1 MLKDILKAVHIMKRM
16 RSVLLSVLL
25 VVSTVFSF
33 AVYAG
38 SNEQVVFEYL
48 TDTMRL
54 NTAAAC
60 GAMANLERESN
71 FNPNAEYQE
80 KDGSIS
86 YGLCQWNGARRT
98 ALVNYCSSHGY
109 DYTTLYGQLHYM
121 QYELETSESSAY
133 SSFRNVENTADGAYT
148 AGYNWA
154 AKYERCAHYFN
165 GVDQYA
171 QRANLAQSKY
181 WPKYGKSTLI
191 AVSFDANG
199 GSCPV
204 SSRRVDAGSAIGA
217 LPAPS
222 RDDYAFSGWYT
233 SQTGGTQVTASTTFS
248 SDTTIYAHWSL
259 SSVEVTYYDAAGQ
272 VWLADSVASGSDYQL
287 NSAYPLKD
295 GSYFCGWS
303 YTKDAVSFD
312 LRPNQS
318 VKARSALHF
327 YPVYVTSEEVLS
339 GKEVY
344 IYRIEDFSADGYQIE
359 QVQSTVNCRVN
370 ASYWTEW
377 SDYNPEEVTAG
388 ENVQVRTAPVY
399 RYYYYLCP
407 SCGAHEPFYGTSDC
421 HAQIPSSAWH
431 STWSTLPY
439 SQSNY
444 KTFSYTT
451 AKYYT
456 TSLGDGQMWIFSS
469 GNVSATDIGTI
480 DATGSEEVIVTGY
493 SFRRLVEKYDS
504 VAQSVTAYKIT
515 PAECRHHYVG
525 GKCTI
530 CGHADPNFL
539 LGDLTGDG
547 KVTSADAVLLVR
559 SLSELEQLTDEQLL
573 AADMNGDG
581 KITAADSV
589 ALVRL
594 LTELT

>member
-1 MLKDILKAVHIMKRM
+1 MKRIA
-16 RSVLLSVLL
+16 SVLLAAALIAAA
-25 VVSTVFSF
+25 VFPV
-33 AVYAG
+33 AVYAA

-48 TDTMRL
+48 TNTMGL

-60 GAMANLERESN
+60 GAMANLEKESN
-71 FNPNAEYQE
+71 FNPHAEYQE

-86 YGLCQWNGARRT
+86 YGLCQWNGVRRT
-98 ALVNYCSSHGY
+98 ALENYCSAHGY
-109 DYTTLYGQLHYM
+109 DSTTLNGQLHYM

-133 SSFRNVENTADGAYT
+133 GSFRNVENTADGAYT

-154 AKYERCAHYFN
+154 SKYERCAHYFDD
-165 GVDQYA
+165 VDQYA
-171 QRANLAQSKY
+171 QRANLAKSKY

-191 AVSFDANG
+191 TVSFDANG
-199 GSCPV
+199 GSCAV
-204 SSRRVDAGSAIGA
+204 TSRRVDAGSAIGA

-248 SDTTIYAHWSL
+248 SDTTIYAHWAL
-259 SSVEVTYYDAAGQ
+259 SSVEITYYDAAGQ
-272 VWLADSVASGSDYQL
+272 VWLADSAASGSDYQL
-287 NSAYPLKD
+287 ESTYPLKD

-303 YTKDAVSFD
+303 YTKDAASFD

-318 VKARSALHF
+318 VKARSALRF
-327 YPVYVTSEEVLS
+327 YPVYVTLEEVLS

-377 SDYNPEEVTAG
+377 SDYTPTEVTAG

-399 RYYYYLCP
+399 RYYYFLCP

-421 HAQIPSSAWH
+421 HAQIPPSAWH

-439 SQSNY
+439 SQSDY

-480 DATGSEEVIVTGY
+480 DATGSAEVIVTGY
-493 SFRRLVEKYDS
+493 SFRKLVEKYDS
-504 VAQSVTAYKIT
+504 VTQSVTAYKIT
-515 PAECRHHYVG
+515 PAECQHHYVG

-530 CGHADPNFL
+530 CGQADPDFL

-559 SLSELEQLTDEQLL
+559 SLSELEQLTDEQMLS
-573 AADMNGDG
+573 ADMNGDG

>member
-1 MLKDILKAVHIMKRM
+1 MLKDILKAVHIMKRIVSVLI
-16 RSVLLSVLL
+16 SVLLI
-25 VVSTVFSF
+25 VSTVFSF
-33 AVYAG
+33 AVYAI
-38 SNEQVVFEYL
+38 SNEQMVFEYL

-71 FNPNAEYQE
+71 FSPNAEYQE

-86 YGLCQWNGARRT
+86 YGLCQWNGSRRT

-133 SSFRNVENTADGAYT
+133 SSFRNVENTANGAYT

-165 GVDQYA
+165 GIDQYA

-191 AVSFDANG
+191 AVYFDANG

-204 SSRRVDAGSAIGA
+204 SLRRVDVGSAIGA

-248 SDTTIYAHWSL
+248 SGTTIYAHWAL
-259 SSVEVTYYDAAGQ
+259 SSVDITYYDAAGQ

-287 NSAYPLKD
+287 NSAYPLKN

-303 YTKDAVSFD
+303 YTKDAASFD

-359 QVQSTVNCRVN
+359 QVQSLVNCHVN

-388 ENVQVRTAPVY
+388 ENMQVRTAPVY

-439 SQSNY
+439 SQSDY

-456 TSLGDGQMWIFSS
+456 TALGDGQMWIFSS

-493 SFRRLVEKYDS
+493 SSRRLVEKYDS

-515 PAECRHHYVG
+515 SAECQHHYVG

-530 CGHADPNFL
+530 CGQSDPNFL

-547 KVTSADAVLLVR
+547 KVTLADAVLLVR

-573 AADMNGDG
+573 SADMNGDG

>member
-1 MLKDILKAVHIMKRM
+1 
-16 RSVLLSVLL
+16 
-25 VVSTVFSF
+25 
-33 AVYAG
+33 
-38 SNEQVVFEYL
+38 
-48 TDTMRL
+48 
-54 NTAAAC
+54 
-60 GAMANLERESN
+60 
-71 FNPNAEYQE
+71 
-80 KDGSIS
+80 
-86 YGLCQWNGARRT
+86 
-98 ALVNYCSSHGY
+98 
-109 DYTTLYGQLHYM
+109 M

-165 GVDQYA
+165 GIDQYA

-191 AVSFDANG
+191 AVYFDANG

-204 SSRRVDAGSAIGA
+204 SLRRVDVGSAIGA

-248 SDTTIYAHWSL
+248 SDTTIYAHWAL
-259 SSVEVTYYDAAGQ
+259 SSVEITYYDAAGQ

-287 NSAYPLKD
+287 NSAYPLKN

-303 YTKDAVSFD
+303 YTKDAASFD

-359 QVQSTVNCRVN
+359 QVQSLVNCHVN

-388 ENVQVRTAPVY
+388 ENMQVRTAPVY
-399 RYYYYLCP
+399 RYYYYLCL

-439 SQSNY
+439 SQSDY
-444 KTFSYTT
+444 KAFSYTT

-456 TSLGDGQMWIFSS
+456 TALGDGQMWIFSS

-493 SFRRLVEKYDS
+493 SSRRLVEKYDS

-515 PAECRHHYVG
+515 SAECQHHYVG

-530 CGHADPNFL
+530 CGQSDPNFL

-573 AADMNGDG
+573 SADMNGDG

>member
-1 MLKDILKAVHIMKRM
+1 MLKDILKAVHIIMKRIVSVLI
-16 RSVLLSVLL
+16 SVLLI
-25 VVSTVFSF
+25 VSTVFSF
-33 AVYAG
+33 AVYAV

-71 FNPNAEYQE
+71 FSPNAEYQE

-86 YGLCQWNGARRT
+86 YGLCQWNGSRRT

-165 GVDQYA
+165 GIDQYA

-181 WPKYGKSTLI
+181 WPQYGKSTFI
-191 AVSFDANG
+191 AVYFDANG

-204 SSRRVDAGSAIGA
+204 SSRRVDAGSAIGT
-217 LPAPS
+217 LPASS

-248 SDTTIYAHWSL
+248 SDTTIYAHWAL
-259 SSVEVTYYDAAGQ
+259 SSVEITYYDAAGQ
-272 VWLADSVASGSDYQL
+272 VWFADSVASGSDYLL
-287 NSAYPLKD
+287 NSAYPLKN
-295 GSYFCGWS
+295 GSY
-303 YTKDAVSFD
+303 
-312 LRPNQS
+312 
-318 VKARSALHF
+318 
-327 YPVYVTSEEVLS
+327 SEEVLS

-344 IYRIEDFSADGYQIE
+344 IYRIEDFSADGYKIE
-359 QVQSTVNCRVN
+359 QVQSLVNCHVN
-370 ASYWTEW
+370 VSYWTEW

-388 ENVQVRTAPVY
+388 ENMQVRTAPVY

-439 SQSNY
+439 SQSDY

-456 TSLGDGQMWIFSS
+456 TALGDGQMWIFSS

-493 SFRRLVEKYDS
+493 SSRRLVEKYDS

-515 PAECRHHYVG
+515 PAECQHHYVG

-530 CGHADPNFL
+530 CGQADPNFL

-559 SLSELEQLTDEQLL
+559 SLSELEQLTDEQVLV
-573 AADMNGDG
+573 ADMNGDG

>member
-1 MLKDILKAVHIMKRM
+1 MLKDILKAVHIMKRIVSVLI
-16 RSVLLSVLL
+16 SVLLI
-25 VVSTVFSF
+25 VSTVFSF
-33 AVYAG
+33 AVYAII
-38 SNEQVVFEYL
+38 NEQMVFEYL

-71 FNPNAEYQE
+71 FSPNAEYQE

-86 YGLCQWNGARRT
+86 YGLCQWNGSRRT

-165 GVDQYA
+165 GIDQYA

-191 AVSFDANG
+191 AVYFDANG

-204 SSRRVDAGSAIGA
+204 SLRRVDVGSAIGA

-233 SQTGGTQVTASTTFS
+233 SQIGGTQVTASTTFS
-248 SDTTIYAHWSL
+248 SDTTIYAHWAL
-259 SSVEVTYYDAAGQ
+259 SSVEITYYDAAGQ

-287 NSAYPLKD
+287 NSAYPLKN

-303 YTKDAVSFD
+303 YTKDAASFD

-359 QVQSTVNCRVN
+359 QVQSLVNCHVN

-388 ENVQVRTAPVY
+388 ENMQVRTAPVY
-399 RYYYYLCP
+399 RYYYYLCL

-439 SQSNY
+439 SQSDY
-444 KTFSYTT
+444 KAFSYTT

-456 TSLGDGQMWIFSS
+456 TALGDGQMWIFSS

-493 SFRRLVEKYDS
+493 SSRRLVEKYDS

-515 PAECRHHYVG
+515 SAECQHHYVG

-530 CGHADPNFL
+530 CGQSDPNFL

-573 AADMNGDG
+573 SADMNGDG

>member
-1 MLKDILKAVHIMKRM
+1 
-16 RSVLLSVLL
+16 
-25 VVSTVFSF
+25 
-33 AVYAG
+33 
-38 SNEQVVFEYL
+38 
-48 TDTMRL
+48 
-54 NTAAAC
+54 
-60 GAMANLERESN
+60 
-71 FNPNAEYQE
+71 
-80 KDGSIS
+80 
-86 YGLCQWNGARRT
+86 
-98 ALVNYCSSHGY
+98 
-109 DYTTLYGQLHYM
+109 M

-165 GVDQYA
+165 GIDQYA

-191 AVSFDANG
+191 AVYFDANG

-204 SSRRVDAGSAIGA
+204 SLRRVDVGSAIGA

-248 SDTTIYAHWSL
+248 SDTTIYAHWAL
-259 SSVEVTYYDAAGQ
+259 SSVEITYYDAAGQ

-287 NSAYPLKD
+287 NSAYPLKN

-303 YTKDAVSFD
+303 YTKDAASFD

-344 IYRIEDFSADGYQIE
+344 IYRIEDFSADGYQIK
-359 QVQSTVNCRVN
+359 QVQSLVNCHVN

-388 ENVQVRTAPVY
+388 ENMQVRTAPVY

-439 SQSNY
+439 SQSDY

-456 TSLGDGQMWIFSS
+456 TALGDGQMWIFSS

-493 SFRRLVEKYDS
+493 SSRRLVEKYDS

-515 PAECRHHYVG
+515 PAECQHHYVG

-530 CGHADPNFL
+530 CGQADPNFL

-573 AADMNGDG
+573 SADMNGDG

>member
-1 MLKDILKAVHIMKRM
+1 MLKDILKAVHIMKRIVSVLI
-16 RSVLLSVLL
+16 SVLLI
-25 VVSTVFSF
+25 VSTVFSF
-33 AVYAG
+33 AVYAI
-38 SNEQVVFEYL
+38 SNEQMVFEYL

-71 FNPNAEYQE
+71 FSPNAEYQE

-86 YGLCQWNGARRT
+86 YGLCQWNGSRRT

-133 SSFRNVENTADGAYT
+133 SSFRNVENTANGAYT

-165 GVDQYA
+165 GIDQYA

-191 AVSFDANG
+191 AVYFDANG

-204 SSRRVDAGSAIGA
+204 SLRRVDVGSAIGA

-248 SDTTIYAHWSL
+248 SDTTIYAHWAL
-259 SSVEVTYYDAAGQ
+259 SSVDITYYDAAGQ

-287 NSAYPLKD
+287 NSAYPLKN

-303 YTKDAVSFD
+303 YTKDAASFD

-359 QVQSTVNCRVN
+359 QVQSLVNCHVN

-388 ENVQVRTAPVY
+388 ENMQVRTAPVY

-439 SQSNY
+439 SQSDY

-456 TSLGDGQMWIFSS
+456 TALGDGQMWIFSS

-493 SFRRLVEKYDS
+493 SSRRLVEKYDS

-515 PAECRHHYVG
+515 SAECQHHYVG

-530 CGHADPNFL
+530 CGQSDPNFL

-547 KVTSADAVLLVR
+547 KVTLADAVLLVR

-573 AADMNGDG
+573 SADMNGDG

>member
-1 MLKDILKAVHIMKRM
+1 M
-16 RSVLLSVLL
+16 
-25 VVSTVFSF
+25 
-33 AVYAG
+33 
-38 SNEQVVFEYL
+38 
-48 TDTMRL
+48 
-54 NTAAAC
+54 
-60 GAMANLERESN
+60 
-71 FNPNAEYQE
+71 
-80 KDGSIS
+80 
-86 YGLCQWNGARRT
+86 
-98 ALVNYCSSHGY
+98 
-109 DYTTLYGQLHYM
+109 
-121 QYELETSESSAY
+121 
-133 SSFRNVENTADGAYT
+133 
-148 AGYNWA
+148 
-154 AKYERCAHYFN
+154 
-165 GVDQYA
+165 
-171 QRANLAQSKY
+171 
-181 WPKYGKSTLI
+181 
-191 AVSFDANG
+191 
-199 GSCPV
+199 
-204 SSRRVDAGSAIGA
+204 
-217 LPAPS
+217 
-222 RDDYAFSGWYT
+222 
-233 SQTGGTQVTASTTFS
+233 
-248 SDTTIYAHWSL
+248 
-259 SSVEVTYYDAAGQ
+259 
-272 VWLADSVASGSDYQL
+272 WLADSVASGSDYQL
-287 NSAYPLKD
+287 NSAYPLKN

-303 YTKDAVSFD
+303 YTKDAASFD

-327 YPVYVTSEEVLS
+327 YPVFVTSEEVLS

-359 QVQSTVNCRVN
+359 QVQSLVNCHVN

-388 ENVQVRTAPVY
+388 ENMQVRTAPVY

-439 SQSNY
+439 SQSDY

-456 TSLGDGQMWIFSS
+456 TALGDGQMWIFSS

-493 SFRRLVEKYDS
+493 SSRRLVEKYDS

-515 PAECRHHYVG
+515 SAECQHHYVG

-530 CGHADPNFL
+530 CGQSDPNFL

-573 AADMNGDG
+573 SADMNGDG